1 MSYGATTVYSISW
14 DCETEF
20 YCIIIIQLMAAMFSS
35 IQTYLMTGSPV
46 CKCFQHLSFPNG
58 HVIFSG
64 SFSMF
69 TNNHMINVFTLVRAS
84 QNESPNSR
92 YPRNPY
98 YS

>member
-1 MSYGATTVYSISW
+1 MGATIDDHQEFESHIS
-14 DCETEF
+14 EK
-20 YCIIIIQLMAAMFSS
+20 INIANKMFGLL
-35 IQTYLMTGSPV
+35 QR
-46 CKCFQHLSFPNG
+46 SFNCLDTKTFTCLYKTMVRA

-64 SFSMF
+64 SFSTL